1 MPNRRITDLTE
12 STLSTS
18 SYYMAVYDPN
28 EVADI
33 QPDGYIDYNKKI
45 ALKNFAN
52 LPSQSALTWYGTGAD
67 GDFLST
73 ASVSYTTTNDQEV
86 LVKNYK
92 NFTLNVGHTVT
103 VSNRCKGLLIYI
115 GGDCVING
123 TLTMTGKGANSIGS
137 VAHYVYQAKGFMGSY
152 IPMLFFPTSSLSGF
166 IPIYPS
172 GGGGGAAGANGTAAL
187 YGQTGG
193 GGGGYLGSAGS
204 SGSSWSGGSGG
215 GSGPSS
221 TAGALYGGAGGNA
234 VTANY
239 GGGAGNPG
247 GTSGGG
253 TGTAGGNGTGGFI
266 MLVVKG
272 SFTIGST
279 GIISANGVSGGT
291 GTAGGGGGSG
301 GGRVIVL
308 YTRSFINNGSITVNG
323 GAGGGTAPVNGGT
336 GGAGSITLREVS
348 IF

>member
-12 STLSTS
+12 STVLTS
-18 SYYMAVYDPN
+18 SYYMTVYDPN

-33 QPDGYIDYNKKI
+33 QPDGYVDYNKKI

-52 LPSQSALTWYGTGAD
+52 LPSQSALTWYGTSAD
-67 GDFLST
+67 GDLVTT
-73 ASVSYTTTNDQEV
+73 ASVSFTTTNDQEV

-92 NFTLNVGHTVT
+92 NFTINTGHTVT
-103 VSNRCKGLLIYI
+103 TSNRCKGLLIYI
-115 GGDCVING
+115 GGDCIING

-152 IPMLFFPTSSLSGF
+152 IPMLFFPISSSTGY
-166 IPIYPS
+166 IPVYPR
-172 GGGGGAAGANGTAAL
+172 GAAGGGVSTNGTAAS

-193 GGGGYLGSAGS
+193 GGGGYLGN
-204 SGSSWSGGSGG
+204 SGNFGTSWSGGSGG
-215 GSGPSS
+215 GAGPSA
-221 TAGALYGGAGGNA
+221 TAAALYAGAGGNA
-234 VTANY
+234 VTTNF

-253 TGTAGGNGTGGFI
+253 SGAAGGTGTGGFI

-272 SFTIGST
+272 SLTIGST
-279 GIISANGVSGGT
+279 GIISANGIDGGT

-301 GGRVIVL
+301 GGRVIIL
-308 YTRSFINNGSITVNG
+308 YTRSFTNNGSITVSG
-323 GAGGGTAPVNGGT
+323 GAGGGSAPVNGGS
-336 GGAGSITLREVS
+336 GGAGSITIREVS
-348 IF
+348 VF

>member
-1 MPNRRITDLTE
+1 MANRRITDLIE
-12 STLSTS
+12 STVLTS

-28 EVADI
+28 EIADI
-33 QPDGYIDYNKKI
+33 QPDGYVDYNKKI

-52 LPSQSALTWYGTGAD
+52 LPSQSALTWYGTSAD
-67 GDFLST
+67 GDLITS
-73 ASVSYTTTNDQEV
+73 ASVNFTTTNDQDV

-92 NFTLNVGHTVT
+92 NLTISTGHTVT
-103 VSNRCKGLLIYI
+103 VSNRCKGLLIYV

-152 IPMLFFPTSSLSGF
+152 VPMFFFPVSSSTGY
-166 IPIYPS
+166 IPIYPQ
-172 GGGGGAAGANGTAAL
+172 GAAGGGAGTNGTAAT

-193 GGGGYLGSAGS
+193 GGGGSTGGSGNF
-204 SGSSWSGGSGG
+204 GTSWSGGSGG
-215 GSGPSS
+215 GAGPSAV
-221 TAGALYGGAGGNA
+221 AGALYGGLGGNA
-234 VTANY
+234 VTTNF

-253 TGTAGGNGTGGFI
+253 TGVSGGTGTGGFI

-272 SFTIGST
+272 SLTIGST
-279 GIISANGVSGGT
+279 GIISANGVAGGT

-301 GGRVIVL
+301 GGRVIIL
-308 YTRSFINNGSITVNG
+308 YTRSFTNNGSITVSG
-323 GAGGGTAPVNGGT
+323 GSGGGTAPTAGGN
-336 GGAGSITLREVS
+336 GGAGSITIREVS
-348 IF
+348 VF

>member
-123 TLTMTGKGANSIGS
+123 TLTMTGKGSNCSLCI
-137 VAHYVYQAKGFMGSY
+137 
-152 IPMLFFPTSSLSGF
+152 SSKRF
-166 IPIYPS
+166 
-172 GGGGGAAGANGTAAL
+172 
-187 YGQTGG
+187 YG
-193 GGGGYLGSAGS
+193 
-204 SGSSWSGGSGG
+204 
-215 GSGPSS
+215 
-221 TAGALYGGAGGNA
+221 
-234 VTANY
+234 
-239 GGGAGNPG
+239 
-247 GTSGGG
+247 
-253 TGTAGGNGTGGFI
+253 
-266 MLVVKG
+266 
-272 SFTIGST
+272 
-279 GIISANGVSGGT
+279 
-291 GTAGGGGGSG
+291 
-301 GGRVIVL
+301 
-308 YTRSFINNGSITVNG
+308 
-323 GAGGGTAPVNGGT
+323 
-336 GGAGSITLREVS
+336 
-348 IF
+348 